1 MFGSIRNFAK
11 NRSGAFAMQ
20 FALMAVPLCVCT
32 GLAIDGGR
40 AFLARFELASA
51 LDAAALAVG
60 STIQEDADLDA
71 VAAKFVAM
79 NFKTQHDEP
88 VTLEL
93 VTDDERAVLK
103 GEVKINTFFMP
114 LVGQPY
120 VTVSAESEVR
130 RGGNSVEVA
139 LALDVTG
146 SMNATRIAGLKDASK
161 VLIDE
166 VVSTQQSP
174 YFSKA
179 AIVPWS
185 QSIFVGTTHADATVP
200 VELRGTT
207 TGPKTISG
215 ANWRKSGTS
224 SQTISSAGWRTNT
237 GKSISNATWKNGSS
251 VSISNSTGI
260 TKTDS
265 NTRIRVRLSSN
276 PSYTNGDTVVITGA
290 NGSYTSLNGNMY
302 KVADRTT
309 TSPYYI
315 WLQNV
320 GTSTYTTPPSGSTN
334 GTAGTVQRCLYT
346 DCAMRITANSH
357 GFATGALIYINGV
370 NGSGTS
376 AAPASSPANAS
387 VNNSWGTTWV
397 ITNRDSNN
405 FTLNGTYG
413 PNFVNYSS
421 SGTASE
427 CYVSD
432 CRYRVVTSSNHSFS
446 ATDNIF
452 IWGVT
457 ETSSGTSLLTA
468 ANSSI
473 NPNSPSTNVFYMPG
487 NGNSWKTWSS
497 GGSVAACANSSCN
510 TDVTVN
516 DHGIANGERVEITG
530 VGGLTGLNSVSGRRT
545 WGTTKLSDNSY
556 RLVDST
562 PGLSN
567 MSGTFT
573 SGGASQCL
581 TYGCSKL
588 FPSTGSSA
596 STSPYLPT
604 NCLVERYGTDAATDV
619 SPSTSPLG
627 ILYSSDGTCTSTN
640 YVTPLTPD
648 RARLTASID
657 ALQTGGS
664 TSGQLGMAWAWYML
678 SPNFTS
684 VWDKET
690 ANQAMAYDTKELV
703 KVAVLMTDGEFNY
716 ATCKGLSSGTLCNAT
731 NTYTQAQAIC
741 TAMKAQKIVIYTV
754 GLELTDT
761 NATNF
766 LTDCASSPAYAHLA
780 ADVDEL
786 KVAFRKIAA
795 SISKLRLS
803 K

>member
-1 MFGSIRNFAK
+1 MFGSIRKFTK

-71 VAAKFVAM
+71 VAAKFVEM

-88 VTLEL
+88 VKLEL

-103 GEVKINTFFMP
+103 GEVTINTFFMP

-146 SMNATRIAGLKDASK
+146 SMAGTRIVALQDSAK

-166 VVSTQQSP
+166 VISTQQTP

-185 QSIFVGTTHADATVP
+185 QSVFVGATHADATVP
-200 VELRGTT
+200 VELRGTPIGSRPIT
-207 TGPKTISG
+207 G

-224 SQTISSAGWRTNT
+224 IQTISSAGWRTNT

-276 PSYTNGDTVVITGA
+276 PGYSNGDTVVITGA

-309 TSPYYI
+309 SSPYYI

-320 GTSTYTTPPSGSTN
+320 GTNTYTTPPSGSTN
-334 GTAGTVQRCLYT
+334 ASAGSVQRCLYT
-346 DCAMRITANSH
+346 DCAMRITASSH
-357 GFATGALIYINGV
+357 GFSDGSLIYINGV

-376 AAPASSPANAS
+376 AAPASSPANLS
-387 VNNSWGTTWV
+387 VNNSWGTTWT

-405 FTLNGTYG
+405 FTLDGTYG

-421 SGTASE
+421 NGTASE

-432 CRYRVVTSSNHSFS
+432 CRYRVVTAANHGFSSSDDLFM
-446 ATDNIF
+446 
-452 IWGVT
+452 WGVS
-457 ETSSGTSLLTA
+457 ESSSGTSLVTS
-468 ANSSI
+468 ANNSF
-473 NPNSPSTNVFYMPG
+473 NADSPSGNVFYLPG
-487 NGNSWKTWSS
+487 NGNSYKTWSS
-497 GGSVAACANSSCN
+497 GGSVAACANSTCN
-510 TDVTVN
+510 VDVTAN
-516 DHGIANGERVEITG
+516 AHGLSTGERVEITG
-530 VGGLTGLNSVSGRRT
+530 VGGMTGLNSASGRRT
-545 WGTTKLSDNSY
+545 WGVTKLSDDTY

-562 PGLSN
+562 PGLTNISPN
-567 MSGTFT
+567 YT
-573 SGGASQCL
+573 SGGASQCT
-581 TYGCSKL
+581 TYGCAKL
-588 FPSTGSSA
+588 FPNTGSSA
-596 STSPYLPT
+596 STSTYLPT
-604 NCLVERYGTDAATDV
+604 NCLVERYGAEAATDAAPG
-619 SPSTSPLG
+619 SAPLG
-627 ILYSSDGTCTSTN
+627 MLYSSSGSCTTTN
-640 YVTPLTPD
+640 YVTPLTAD

-664 TSGQLGMAWAWYML
+664 TAGQIGIAWAWYML

-684 VWDKET
+684 VWDTET
-690 ANQAMAYDTKELV
+690 ANQAKAYDTKELV

-716 ATCKGLSSGTLCNAT
+716 STCKGLSSGTLCNAT

-754 GLELTDT
+754 GLELTNDDAET
-761 NATNF
+761 F
-766 LTDCASSPAYAHLA
+766 LTNCASSPAYAHLA
-780 ADVDEL
+780 ADTDEL
-786 KVAFRKIAA
+786 KVAFRKISA

>member
-1 MFGSIRNFAK
+1 MFGSIRTFGK

-20 FALMAVPLCVCT
+20 FALMAVPLCICT

-60 STIQEDADLDA
+60 STIEQGADLNA
-71 VAAKFVAM
+71 VAAKFVDM

-146 SMNATRIAGLKDASK
+146 SMAGTRIVGLQDAAK

-179 AIVPWS
+179 AIAPWS
-185 QSIFVGTTHADATVP
+185 QSVFVGTTHADSTVP
-200 VELRGTT
+200 VELRGAT
-207 TGPKTISG
+207 TGSKPISG
-215 ANWRKSGTS
+215 ASWRKSGAST
-224 SQTISSAGWRTNT
+224 QTISSAGWRTNT
-237 GKSISNATWKNGSS
+237 GKSISGAAWRNGSAVTLS
-251 VSISNSTGI
+251 STTGI
-260 TKTDS
+260 TKTNS
-265 NTRIRVRLSSN
+265 NTRIRVRLGSN
-276 PSYTNGDTVVITGA
+276 PSYANGDTVVITGA

-309 TSPYYI
+309 SSPYYI
-315 WLQNV
+315 WLQDV
-320 GTSTYTTPPSGSTN
+320 GTSTYTTPPSGSTDATT
-334 GTAGTVQRCLYT
+334 GSSSRCLYT
-346 DCAMRITANSH
+346 DCVMRITASSH
-357 GFATGALIYINGV
+357 GFATGALIYVNGV
-370 NGSGTS
+370 NGTGTS
-376 AAPASSPANAS
+376 LTPVSSPANAS

-397 ITNRDSNN
+397 ITNRDANN
-405 FTLNGTYG
+405 FTLNGTFG

-432 CRYRVVTSSNHSFS
+432 CRYRVVTSANHSFS
-446 ATDNIF
+446 STDNIF

-457 ETSSGTSLLTA
+457 ETSSGTSLLTP

-487 NGNSWKTWSS
+487 NGNSYKTWSS
-497 GGSVAACANSSCN
+497 SGSVAACANSGCN
-510 TDVTVN
+510 TDVTAN
-516 DHGIANGERVEITG
+516 GHGIANGERVEITG
-530 VGGLTGLNSVSGRRT
+530 VGGLTGLNSASGRRT
-545 WGTTKLSDNSY
+545 WGTTKLSDDSY

-562 PGLSN
+562 PALSN
-567 MSGTFT
+567 MSSTYT

-596 STSPYLPT
+596 STSTYFPT
-604 NCLVERYGTDAATDV
+604 NCMVERYGTDAATDTG
-619 SPSTSPLG
+619 PSTAPLG
-627 ILYSSDGTCTSTN
+627 LLYSSDGTCSSTN
-640 YVTPLTPD
+640 YVTPLTAD
-648 RARLTASID
+648 RSRLETAVND
-657 ALQTGGS
+657 LKTGGQ
-664 TSGQLGMAWAWYML
+664 TAGQIGIAWAWYML

-690 ANQAMAYDTKELV
+690 ANQAKAYDTKELV

-754 GLELTDT
+754 GLELSDT
-761 NATNF
+761 SATNF
-766 LTDCASSPAYAHLA
+766 LTNCASSPAYAHLA
-780 ADVDEL
+780 ADVNEL
-786 KVAFRKIAA
+786 KTAFRKIAA

>member
-1 MFGSIRNFAK
+1 MFGPIRKLAR

-71 VAAKFVAM
+71 VAAKFVEM

-88 VTLEL
+88 VKLEL
-93 VTDDERAVLK
+93 VTDDESAVLK
-103 GEVKINTFFMP
+103 GEVTINTFFMP
-114 LVGQPY
+114 LIGQPY

-146 SMNATRIAGLKDASK
+146 SMAGTRIVALQDSAK

-166 VVSTQQSP
+166 VISTQQTP

-185 QSIFVGTTHADATVP
+185 QSVFVGTTHADATVP

-207 TGPKTISG
+207 IGSKAISG
-215 ANWRKSGTS
+215 ANWRKSGS
-224 SQTISSAGWRTNT
+224 STQTISSAGWRTNT
-237 GKSISNATWKNGSS
+237 GKSISNATWKSGSA

-265 NTRIRVRLSSN
+265 NTRIRVRLSSD
-276 PSYTNGDTVVITGA
+276 PGYSNGDTVVITGA

-309 TSPYYI
+309 SSPYYI

-334 GTAGTVQRCLYT
+334 GTAGSVQRCLYT
-346 DCAMRITANSH
+346 DCAMRVTASSH
-357 GFATGALIYINGV
+357 GFSTGALIYINGV
-370 NGSGTS
+370 NGSGAS
-376 AAPASSPANAS
+376 AAPAGSPANAS
-387 VNNSWGTTWV
+387 VNNTWGTTWT

-405 FTLNGTYG
+405 FTLDGTYG

-432 CRYRVVTSSNHSFS
+432 CRYRVVTSANHGLS
-446 ATDNIF
+446 ATDDIF
-452 IWGVT
+452 IWGVS
-457 ETSSGTSLLTA
+457 ESSSGTSLNTS

-473 NPNSPSTNVFYMPG
+473 KPSSPSGNVFYMPA
-487 NGNSWKTWSS
+487 NGNSYKTWSS
-497 GGSVAACANSSCN
+497 GGSLGACANSSCN
-510 TDVTVN
+510 IDVTAN
-516 DHGIANGERVEITG
+516 DHGLATGERVEITG
-530 VGGLTGLNSVSGRRT
+530 VVGMTGLNSVSGRRT
-545 WGTTKLSDNSY
+545 WGITKLSDNSY
-556 RLVDST
+556 RLIDST
-562 PGLSN
+562 PGLTGMNDYS
-567 MSGTFT
+567 
-573 SGGASQCL
+573 SGGASQCT
-581 TYGCSKL
+581 TYGCAKL
-588 FPSTGSSA
+588 FPNTGSSA
-596 STSPYLPT
+596 STSTYLPT
-604 NCLVERYGTDAATDV
+604 NCLVERYGAEAATDAAPG
-619 SPSTSPLG
+619 SAPLG
-627 ILYSSDGTCTSTN
+627 MLYSSNGSCTSTN
-640 YVTPLTPD
+640 YVTPLTAD

-664 TSGQLGMAWAWYML
+664 TAGQIGIAWAWYML
-678 SPNFTS
+678 SPNFNS
-684 VWDKET
+684 VFDKEA
-690 ANQAMAYDTKELV
+690 ANAAKAYDTKELV

-716 ATCKGLSSGTLCNAT
+716 STCKGLSSGSLCNAT

-754 GLELTDT
+754 GLELANDDAET
-761 NATNF
+761 F
-766 LTDCASSPAYAHLA
+766 LTNCASSPAYAFLA
-780 ADVDEL
+780 ANTDEL
-786 KVAFRKIAA
+786 KVAFRKISA

>member
-1 MFGSIRNFAK
+1 MFGSIGNFAK

-40 AFLARFELASA
+40 AFLARFELAAA

-60 STIQEDADLDA
+60 STIQEGADLDA
-71 VAAKFVAM
+71 VAGKFVEM

-88 VTLEL
+88 VSLEL

-146 SMNATRIAGLKDASK
+146 SMAGTRIVGLQDAAK

-185 QSIFVGTTHADATVP
+185 QSVFVGTTHADSTVP
-200 VELRGTT
+200 VELRGATIESK
-207 TGPKTISG
+207 PISG
-215 ANWRKSGTS
+215 ASWRKPGTS
-224 SQTISSAGWRTNT
+224 TRTIQSAGWRTNT
-237 GKSISNATWKNGSS
+237 GKSISNATWKNGSA
-251 VSISNSTGI
+251 VSISSTTGI
-260 TKTDS
+260 TKTNS

-276 PSYTNGDTVVITGA
+276 PGYSNGDVVVITGA

-309 TSPYYI
+309 SSPYYI

-334 GTAGTVQRCLYT
+334 ATAGSVQRCLYS
-346 DCAMRITANSH
+346 DCAMRITANNH
-357 GFATGALIYINGV
+357 GFSTGALIYVNGV
-370 NGSGTS
+370 SGSGNS
-376 AAPASSPANAS
+376 QAPAGSPENAS
-387 VNNSWGTTWV
+387 VNNSWGETWV
-397 ITNRDSNN
+397 VTSRDSNN
-405 FTLNGTYG
+405 FTLDGTYG

-421 SGTASE
+421 NGTASE

-432 CRYRVVTSSNHSFS
+432 CRYRIVTSSNHNFS
-446 ATDNIF
+446 SSDDIF
-452 IWGVT
+452 IWGVS
-457 ETSSGTSLLTA
+457 ETGGGMSLLTA
-468 ANSSI
+468 ANDSI
-473 NPNSPSTNVFYMPG
+473 SPGSPSSNVFYMPG

-497 GGSVAACANSSCN
+497 GGSVAACLNSSCN
-510 TDVTVN
+510 VDVVAN
-516 DHGIANGERVEITG
+516 NHGIANGERVEITG
-530 VGGLTGLNSVSGRRT
+530 VGGLTGLNSASGRRT
-545 WGTTKLSDNSY
+545 WGTTKLSNNSY

-562 PGLSN
+562 PALSN
-567 MSGTFT
+567 MSDAYT

-581 TYGCSKL
+581 TYGCAKL

-596 STSPYLPT
+596 STSTYFPT
-604 NCLVERYGTDAATDV
+604 NCLVERYGADAATDV
-619 SPSTSPLG
+619 SPATSPLG
-627 ILYSSDGTCTSTN
+627 LLYSSNGSCTATN
-640 YVTPLTPD
+640 YVTPLTAD
-648 RARLTASID
+648 RARLETSIND
-657 ALQTGGS
+657 LKTGGS
-664 TSGQLGMAWAWYML
+664 TAGQLGIAWAWYML

-684 VWDKET
+684 IWDKEA
-690 ANQAMAYDTKELV
+690 ANQAKDYDAKELV

-716 ATCKGLSSGTLCNAT
+716 ATCKGLSSGTLCSAT

-754 GLELTDT
+754 GLELTDNSAKT
-761 NATNF
+761 F
-766 LTDCASSPAYAHLA
+766 LTNCASSPAYAHLA
-780 ADVDEL
+780 ADTDEL
-786 KVAFRKIAA
+786 KTAFRKIAA

-803 K
+803 R

>member
-1 MFGSIRNFAK
+1 MFGSIRTFTK

-60 STIQEDADLDA
+60 STIQADADLNA
-71 VAAKFVAM
+71 VAAKFVEM

-88 VTLEL
+88 VKLEL
-93 VTDDERAVLK
+93 VTDDESAVLK
-103 GEVKINTFFMP
+103 GEVTINTFFMP
-114 LVGQPY
+114 LIGQPY

-146 SMNATRIAGLKDASK
+146 SMAGTRIVGLQDAAK

-185 QSIFVGTTHADATVP
+185 QSVFVGTTHADATVP
-200 VELRGTT
+200 VELRGTPI
-207 TGPKTISG
+207 GAKTISG
-215 ANWRKSGTS
+215 ASWRKSGAST
-224 SQTISSAGWRTNT
+224 QTISSAGWRTNT
-237 GKSISNATWKNGSS
+237 GKTITNATWKNGSAFT
-251 VSISNSTGI
+251 ISNSTGI

-276 PSYTNGDTVVITGA
+276 PGYANGDTVVITGA

-315 WLQNV
+315 WLQDV
-320 GTSTYTTPPSGSTN
+320 GTTTYTTPPSGSTN
-334 GTAGTVQRCLYT
+334 GTAGSVQRCLYT
-346 DCAMRITANSH
+346 DCVMRITASSH
-357 GFATGALIYINGV
+357 GFTNSSLIYINGV

-376 AAPASSPANAS
+376 AAPASSPANLA
-387 VNNSWGTTWV
+387 VNNSWGTTWAV
-397 ITNRDSNN
+397 TNRDSNN

-421 SGTASE
+421 NGTASE

-432 CRYRVVTSSNHSFS
+432 CRYRVVTSANHGLS
-446 ATDNIF
+446 ATDDIF
-452 IWGVT
+452 IWGVS
-457 ETSSGTSLLTA
+457 ESSSGTSLNTS

-473 NPNSPSTNVFYMPG
+473 NPSSPSGNVFYMPG
-487 NGNSWKTWSS
+487 NGNSYKTWSS
-497 GGSVAACANSSCN
+497 GGSLGACASSTCN
-510 TDVTVN
+510 IDVTAN
-516 DHGIANGERVEITG
+516 NHGLASGERVEITG
-530 VGGLTGLNSVSGRRT
+530 VAGMTGLNSVSGRRT
-545 WGTTKLSDNSY
+545 WGITKLSDNSY
-556 RLVDST
+556 RLTDST
-562 PGLSN
+562 PGLSG
-567 MSGTFT
+567 MSDYS

-581 TYGCSKL
+581 TYGCAKL
-588 FPSTGSSA
+588 FPSTGTSA

-604 NCLVERYGTDAATDV
+604 NCLVERYGADAATDV
-619 SPSTSPLG
+619 SPATSPLG
-627 ILYSSDGTCTSTN
+627 MLYSSNGTCTSSN
-640 YVTPLTPD
+640 YVTPLTAD

-657 ALQTGGS
+657 ALQTGGM
-664 TSGQLGMAWAWYML
+664 TAGQIGIAWAWYML
-678 SPNFTS
+678 SPNFNG
-684 VWDKET
+684 VFDQEA
-690 ANQAMAYDTKELV
+690 ANAAKTYDTKELV
-703 KVAVLMTDGEFNY
+703 KVAVLMTDGEFNSS
-716 ATCKGLSSGTLCNAT
+716 TCNGLSSGTLCTAT

-766 LTDCASSPAYAHLA
+766 LTNCATSPAYAHLA
-780 ADVDEL
+780 ANTDEL
-786 KVAFRKIAA
+786 KVAFRKISA